1 MSHIEPLLQKSQF
14 STRIVMGCLS
24 PVFEETTTLLVD
36 ANAAKVNERVSLQ
49 IWDSDRF
56 TVDDM
61 IGHVEV
67 DIVGESTSLLDSE
80 RRLTIL

>member
-1 MSHIEPLLQKSQF
+1 
-14 STRIVMGCLS
+14 MGCLS
-24 PVFEETTTLLVD
+24 PIYEETTALLVD

-67 DIVGESTSLLDSE
+67 DVVGEPISLLQ
-80 RRLTIL
+80 TISCS